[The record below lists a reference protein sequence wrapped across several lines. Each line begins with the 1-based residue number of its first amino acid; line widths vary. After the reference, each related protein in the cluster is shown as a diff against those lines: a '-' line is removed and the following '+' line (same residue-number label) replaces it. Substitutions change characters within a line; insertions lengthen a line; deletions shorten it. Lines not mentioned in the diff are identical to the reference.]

1 MNIIAG
7 FQNNFSEGLYTK
19 FKSYRYRVFV
29 EYLGWELNCPN
40 NEELDQFD
48 KVDTAYVVAQD
59 RESNIIGCARLLPTT
74 QPYLLGE
81 IFPQLLNGMPIPCS
95 PEIWELSRFSAVD
108 FQIRLPLTVRLCHH
122 LSQLQFCKKQSTLQE
137 NKAQNNSLRLLLLE

>member
-74 QPYLLGE
+74 QPYLLGN
-81 IFPQLLNGMPIPCS
+81 ISPTSQWNAYPLLTRNLGI
-95 PEIWELSRFSAVD
+95 IKVFSRRFFKSA
-108 FQIRLPLTVRLCHH
+108 FL
-122 LSQLQFCKKQSTLQE
+122 
-137 NKAQNNSLRLLLLE
+137 

>member
-1 MNIIAG
+1 MEALVMNVIAG

-19 FKSYRYRVFV
+19 FKNYRYRVFV

-48 KVDTAYVVAQD
+48 KIDTAYVVAQD

-95 PEIWELSRFSAVD
+95 PEIWE
-108 FQIRLPLTVRLCHH
+108 
-122 LSQLQFCKKQSTLQE
+122 
-137 NKAQNNSLRLLLLE
+137 

>member
-48 KVDTAYVVAQD
+48 KIDTAYVVAQD

-81 IFPQLLNGMPIPCS
+81 IFPN
-95 PEIWELSRFSAVD
+95 FSMECLFPAHQKFGNYQG
-108 FQIRLPLTVRLCHH
+108 FQP
-122 LSQLQFCKKQSTLQE
+122 
-137 NKAQNNSLRLLLLE
+137 

>member
-59 RESNIIGCARLLPTT
+59 RESISLVVPDYYPPHNLIYSGKYFPNFSMECLSPAHQKFGNYQGF
-74 QPYLLGE
+74 QP
-81 IFPQLLNGMPIPCS
+81 
-95 PEIWELSRFSAVD
+95 
-108 FQIRLPLTVRLCHH
+108 
-122 LSQLQFCKKQSTLQE
+122 
-137 NKAQNNSLRLLLLE
+137 

>member
-1 MNIIAG
+1 MNTIAG

-81 IFPQLLNGMPIPCS
+81 IFPQLLNAYSLLTRNLGI
-95 PEIWELSRFSAVD
+95 IKVFSRRFFKSA
-108 FQIRLPLTVRLCHH
+108 FL
-122 LSQLQFCKKQSTLQE
+122 
-137 NKAQNNSLRLLLLE
+137 

>member
-1 MNIIAG
+1 MEALVMNIIAG

-95 PEIWELSRFSAVD
+95 
-108 FQIRLPLTVRLCHH
+108 
-122 LSQLQFCKKQSTLQE
+122 
-137 NKAQNNSLRLLLLE
+137 

>member
-29 EYLGWELNCPN
+29 EYLGWELKCPN

-59 RESNIIGCARLLPTT
+59 RESSLVVPDYYPPHNLIYWGNISTSQWNAYSLLTRN
-74 QPYLLGE
+74 LG
-81 IFPQLLNGMPIPCS
+81 IIKVFSRRFFKSASTSQAVSS
-95 PEIWELSRFSAVD
+95 P
-108 FQIRLPLTVRLCHH
+108 
-122 LSQLQFCKKQSTLQE
+122 SQLQFCKKQSTLQE

>member
-48 KVDTAYVVAQD
+48 KVDT
-59 RESNIIGCARLLPTT
+59 G
-74 QPYLLGE
+74 
-81 IFPQLLNGMPIPCS
+81 
-95 PEIWELSRFSAVD
+95 
-108 FQIRLPLTVRLCHH
+108 
-122 LSQLQFCKKQSTLQE
+122 QSKT
-137 NKAQNNSLRLLLLE
+137 

>member
-1 MNIIAG
+1 MEALVMNIIAG

-48 KVDTAYVVAQD
+48 KIDTVIYA
-59 RESNIIGCARLLPTT
+59 
-74 QPYLLGE
+74 
-81 IFPQLLNGMPIPCS
+81 
-95 PEIWELSRFSAVD
+95 ELSGD
-108 FQIRLPLTVRLCHH
+108 FPLGDSR
-122 LSQLQFCKKQSTLQE
+122 QPIYK
-137 NKAQNNSLRLLLLE
+137 SLRPF

>member
-108 FQIRLPLTVRLCHH
+108 FFKSAFLY
-122 LSQLQFCKKQSTLQE
+122 QSGCVITCL
-137 NKAQNNSLRLLLLE
+137 NCNSARSN